1 MYTQIYDLDG
11 ITLKK
16 RSDATLVEICNHNT
30 NAKEVIYTIK
40 TTNDGNS
47 DFLGRTFKEFQALHK
62 ILKLMDPTVPLPQ
75 KPRKNYLPGNFS
87 FLGMKG
93 QQSKAFLAERSKMLE
108 DYLKSLLVTDLN
120 DMQQTYL
127 TYFLFGS
134 TKLSEMDNDSSDHEE
149 DNCDQCFDIYEVPAS
164 SDKVVPYHGPG
175 YRDNKE
181 VLSPSTDNS
190 SKLSPPVHNA
200 LKPLSPDSREV
211 GDHYVHDRRS
221 SYSRASNEEN
231 CESDEELSSIRIPV
245 KPKSP
250 FSLPKRNSMVQFHD
264 KVKIITPLPAS
275 QLSDVI
281 APSADEKD
289 IVFHRPLSE
298 DHASD
303 DWQRGYSRSRQDSM
317 RTSHSIPL
325 RRRWSRESSM
335 WSSLNS
341 DSPEHSVADV
351 ELECRIDPALMGGS
365 RRIPQQT
372 KTGTA
377 KSTHQ
382 KRKRKSSLHLDDGE
396 LKNERL
402 RFMAQKNKRNTFSVL
417 SMNSLRVPKAQALV
431 TQETI
436 QKNCSKSRSQSPSAK
451 DLDILETI
459 EIELGNA
466 LDTLGKLKR
475 HVQGATRMP
484 HHGDEEILKDVA
496 NIIRNVNSA
505 RNQIPFIEVHDDPK
519 NHVSRIREYIL
530 KVRDDDAVKQ
540 DEREVLRWISDDI
553 LTENSTTKKAGETGE
568 TGHIPM
574 LNSPRSA
581 RGTKSFDKEAFETSI
596 QITNGVKEEGSSLIA
611 SYDELS
617 ANPVVSKSM
626 EQFGKFGFDCL
637 QLKVSMGEM
646 TLPFLLLRIFNELD
660 ISNKFGLS
668 QEHFSNYATSL
679 ANLYYSPDEV
689 LYHNSY
695 HAADVLST
703 HYYFLKADR
712 FGDFPLL
719 DVFASLIAAAAHDVA
734 HNGYNNRYHINSES
748 ELARLYNDQAVLEN
762 HHASV
767 GWKLMSQRNHDFLSP
782 LGKEKIR
789 DFRKMFVNCIL
800 GTDMADH
807 GKHLV
812 TMKHISS
819 EIRTLPLEETKRKLT
834 TSKILPLS
842 VHSADIANVTKEY
855 DVCTQWVQMVMNEFF
870 RQGNQEKKL
879 GMEPSPLCDEQRVFI
894 PSTQVGFIQFIVAP
908 WFNVWQEIC
917 PDVCQEAIR
926 NLQINKEKYMKQ
938 VEMFPE
944 PSTDRRVSHRRS
956 MAHYRKRASP
966 RSRHSYNVYRGSSVP
981 SSKAGADDSAS
992 SHEHDCHSNIVE

>member
-181 VLSPSTDNS
+181 G
-190 SKLSPPVHNA
+190 
-200 LKPLSPDSREV
+200 EV

-221 SYSRASNEEN
+221 SY
-231 CESDEELSSIRIPV
+231 LSVIT
-245 KPKSP
+245 
-250 FSLPKRNSMVQFHD
+250 D
-264 KVKIITPLPAS
+264 KVDIIESWKANKP
-275 QLSDVI
+275 I
-281 APSADEKD
+281 AAKPPADEKD